1 MKSSLIRGIKE
12 QAAGIKGRAA
22 KAIRGRTADGDGAE
36 PPEHSDAFNAAQQQ
50 YDPSTFSDV
59 RSAWVRRH
67 MSARASDYTTRRPLN
82 IGVTTWN
89 VAGRKAPDGAGGL
102 APALQ
107 LESRADLYVVGLQ
120 VVDDT
125 HASTHCSAT
134 RLGLALL
141 LKSAISNL

>member
-12 QAAGIKGRAA
+12 QAAGISRAA

-67 MSARASDYTTRRPLN
+67 MSARASDYTTRRPLD